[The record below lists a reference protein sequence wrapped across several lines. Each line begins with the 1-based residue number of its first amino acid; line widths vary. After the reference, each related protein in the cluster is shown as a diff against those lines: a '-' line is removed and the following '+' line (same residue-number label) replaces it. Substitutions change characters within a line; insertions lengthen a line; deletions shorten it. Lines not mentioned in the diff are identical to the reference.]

1 MEKPD
6 NFVNLSASNW
16 FGESWFKP
24 SLSST
29 AKHELVVDA
38 DFRNLT
44 HRLVPPRALP
54 IALKM
59 RGEDIAHDRKQP
71 RFKRERRLI
80 GVSGLK
86 DCEQDFLA
94 DVIEF
99 RLIQQ
104 PPPYKSGYERTDIV
118 EKNLKSLFASVLS
131 AFHEL
136 RSSRA
141 LLLFAPR
148 HHLVN

>member
-16 FGESWFKP
+16 FEESWLKP

-29 AKHELVVDA
+29 AKLDSSS
-38 DFRNLT
+38 
-44 HRLVPPRALP
+44 VPISGISLIGSYHLALP
-54 IALKM
+54 IALKI
-59 RGEDIAHDRKQP
+59 RGEDIADNRKQP
-71 RFKRERRLI
+71 RFKRARRLI

-94 DVIEF
+94 YVIDF

-104 PPPYKSGYERTDIV
+104 PPPYKSGYERTDIL
-118 EKNLKSLFASVLS
+118 KKDLKSLFVSVLS
-131 AFHEL
+131 AFHEP

-141 LLLFAPR
+141 LLLFVPR